1 MWFFLQCGLINV
13 FSNLPSVKMPCHI
26 LSKHE
31 VYIQCGLIHVLSNL
45 PSVKTPCHTLSR
57 CVAFH
62 LSGLIHVVSI
72 FCVNALLHFEQ
83 ACGFLPVWNNFIC
96 FQMCLLCEC
105 LVTFKAGMKIFT
117 GVDQFVGFQTTHQGE
132 CLGTF

>member
-1 MWFFLQCGLINV
+1 MVAKKLSTTEGE
-13 FSNLPSVKMPCHI
+13 STI
-26 LSKHE
+26 LKDIFWRRYAFKFYRLH
-31 VYIQCGLIHVLSNL
+31 
-45 PSVKTPCHTLSR
+45 CHTLSK

-62 LSGLIHVVSI
+62 LSGLIHAVSN
-72 FCVNALLHFEQ
+72 FFLCVNALLHFEQ

-117 GVDQFVGFQTTHQGE
+117 SVDQFVGFQTTHQGE